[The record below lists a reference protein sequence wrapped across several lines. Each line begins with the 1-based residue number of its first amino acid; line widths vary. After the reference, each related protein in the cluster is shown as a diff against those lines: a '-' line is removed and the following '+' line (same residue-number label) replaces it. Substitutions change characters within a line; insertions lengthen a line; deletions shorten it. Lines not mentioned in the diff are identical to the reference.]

1 MNDRERI
8 EKLIAR
14 NDFRTAEN
22 VMRKSDLPPDVRQE
36 LSGQIE
42 QRKKQR
48 ELESARKQRRKRF
61 LIRLEKF
68 NLRAWNVFLAVF
80 LVLGSTASVYYL
92 AADLFGETAFG
103 GLLARLRLIMD
114 VFGLLALAD
123 MAVWWGLI
131 ALEAVRRRDRRSMT
145 GDAFLVWMVL
155 FSLVLFCFLLK
166 YVF

>member
-42 QRKKQR
+42 RRKKQR

-68 NLRAWNVFLAVF
+68 NFQAWNVFLAVF

-92 AADLFGETAFG
+92 AADLFGENAFG
-103 GLLARLRLIMD
+103 
-114 VFGLLALAD
+114 GLLALAD
-123 MAVWWGLI
+123 MAVWWGLS
-131 ALEAVRRRDRRSMT
+131 ALEAVRRRDRRSMA
-145 GDAFLVWMVL
+145 GDTFLVWMVL
-155 FSLVLFCFLLK
+155 FSLVLFGFLLK